1 MRVAAIVPAAGK
13 GRRLKSRQPKPFVP
27 VRGRPLLIH
36 TLRNLKKAFS
46 FSEIILAV
54 NPGTLKAIQRLLARH
69 KIKGV
74 RTVAGG
80 RTRAQSVGNA
90 LGSVSPDCDWVLVHD
105 AARPLV
111 SRTLVGRLLKGAR
124 RSGAVISA
132 LPVSSTVK
140 KTDASQKIILRT
152 QDRETL
158 YLAQTPQVFRKDL
171 LVGRYKQLGTKAFKA
186 TDEAALFDGS
196 GVRVKIVEGEA
207 RNIKV
212 TTPEDIELMKFY
224 LLRAKR

>member
-13 GRRLKSRQPKPFVP
+13 GRRLKTRQPKPFVP
-27 VRGRPLLIH
+27 VLGSPLLIH

-46 FSEIILAV
+46 FSEIILAA
-54 NPGTLKAIQRLLARH
+54 NPAALKAIRRLLARH

-74 RTVAGG
+74 RIVRGG
-80 RTRAQSVGNA
+80 KTRAESVRNA
-90 LGSVSPDCDWVLVHD
+90 LWNVSPACDWVLVHD

-111 SRTLVGRLLKGAR
+111 SRALVGRLLKRVR

-132 LPVSSTVK
+132 VPVSSTVK
-140 KTDASQKIILRT
+140 KTDAAQKFILRT
-152 QDRETL
+152 QDRKTL

-171 LVGRYKQLGTKAFKA
+171 LVGRYKRLGRRAFQA

-196 GVRVKIVEGEA
+196 GVRVKIAEGEA

-212 TTPEDIELMKFY
+212 TTLEDIELMKFY
-224 LLRAKR
+224 LKGGK